1 MTNNFEDLKIK
12 NLPFLNK
19 NLKRIDKA
27 IIESLPPKNFSNISK
42 AIHYSVLNG
51 GKRIRPQLVL
61 LMAEALKVDV
71 NPKTIDLMAASGE
84 LIHSYSL
91 IHDDL
96 PSMDDDDY
104 RRGKLS
110 CHKKFDE
117 ATAILAGDAI
127 QPLALEV
134 LTTIKDKK
142 LKPEQKLKI
151 INLFAKAC
159 GPRGMV
165 EGQSRD
171 LAAEGKKV
179 KIEDLDKIHYLK
191 TGKLI
196 EACVESICILKE
208 GLSKKDIK
216 AFLIFAK
223 KFGLAF
229 QIKDD
234 ILDVIGDEKKIGKP
248 LNSDAQKNKATYP
261 SIIGLKASQERAEK
275 LCFEALKILSTL
287 PYNTE
292 NLAKLSKF
300 IILRDK

>member
-1 MTNNFEDLKIK
+1 MTNNLEALNLKD
-12 NLPFLNK
+12 LPFLNN

-27 IIESLPPKNFSNISK
+27 ILKSLPSKNYSKISK
-42 AIHYSVLNG
+42 AIHYSVFNG

-71 NPKTIDLMAASGE
+71 SPKTIDLMAAAGE
-84 LIHSYSL
+84 LIHCYSL

-96 PSMDDDDY
+96 PSMDDDDL

-127 QPLALEV
+127 QPLALEI
-134 LTTIKDKK
+134 LTTIKDEK
-142 LKPEQKLKI
+142 LKPDQKLKI

-159 GPRGMV
+159 GPAGMV

-171 LAAEGKKV
+171 LAAEGKKI
-179 KIEDLDKIHYLK
+179 KIEDLDEIHYLK

-196 EACVESICILKE
+196 EACVESICVLKD
-208 GLSKKDIK
+208 GLLRRDIK
-216 AFLIFAK
+216 AFLNFAR

-234 ILDVIGDEKKIGKP
+234 ILDIIGDEKKIGKP
-248 LNSDAQKNKATYP
+248 LNSDSEKNKATYP
-261 SIIGLKASQERAEK
+261 AIIGLEASQERAKK
-275 LCFEALKILSTL
+275 LCFDALKILSEL
-287 PYNTE
+287 PYNTK
-292 NLAKLSKF
+292 NLINLSKF

>member
-1 MTNNFEDLKIK
+1 MTSKARDPSFKS
-12 NLPFLNK
+12 LPFLNK

-27 IIESLPPKNFSNISK
+27 ILQSLPPKNLSKISK

-84 LIHSYSL
+84 LIHCYSL

-96 PSMDDDDY
+96 PSMDNDDY

-134 LTTIKDKK
+134 LTTINDKK

-171 LAAEGKKV
+171 LDAENR
-179 KIEDLDKIHYLK
+179 KIKIDELDEIHHLK

-208 GLSKKDIK
+208 NLPKKHLK
-216 AFLIFAK
+216 AFLNFAK

-234 ILDVIGDEKKIGKP
+234 ILDVIGDEKILGKP
-248 LNSDAQKNKATYP
+248 LNSDTKHNKATYP
-261 SIIGLKASQERAEK
+261 SIIGIEASQERAER
-275 LCFEALKILSTL
+275 LCAEALKILSLL
-287 PYNTE
+287 PYDNK
-292 NLAKLSKF
+292 NLIKLSKF
-300 IILRDK
+300 IISRNK

>member
-27 IIESLPPKNFSNISK
+27 IIESLPPKNFSKISK

-179 KIEDLDKIHYLK
+179 KIEDLDKIHHLK

-196 EACVESICILKE
+196 EACVESICVLKD
-208 GLSKKDIK
+208 GLSKKDKK
-216 AFLIFAK
+216 AFLIFAR

-234 ILDVIGDEKKIGKP
+234 ILDVIGDEKKTGKP

-261 SIIGLKASQERAEK
+261 AIIGVKASQERAEK
-275 LCFEALKILSTL
+275 LCFDALKILSAL

>member
-71 NPKTIDLMAASGE
+71 NQKTIDLMAASGE

-127 QPLALEV
+127 QPLALEI

-179 KIEDLDKIHYLK
+179 KIKDLDKIHYLK

>member
-1 MTNNFEDLKIK
+1 MITKEKEESLAS
-12 NLPFLNK
+12 LSFLDE
-19 NLKRIDKA
+19 NLKRIDRA
-27 IIESLPPKNFSNISK
+27 ILDALPPKNLSKISE

-61 LMAEALKVDV
+61 LMAESLDLDV
-71 NPKTIDLMAASGE
+71 AQKTIDLMAAAGE

-96 PSMDDDDY
+96 PSMDNDDY
-104 RRGKLS
+104 RRGQLS
-110 CHKKFDE
+110 CHRKFDE

-127 QPLALEV
+127 QPLALEI
-134 LTTIKDKK
+134 LTTINDNK
-142 LKPEQKLKI
+142 LLPESKLKI
-151 INLFAKAC
+151 INLFARAC
-159 GPRGMV
+159 GPNGMV

-171 LAAEGKKV
+171 LEAEGKIISV
-179 KIEDLDKIHYLK
+179 EELDEIHYLK

-208 GLSKKDIK
+208 DLPNQHLK
-216 AFLIFAK
+216 AFLNFAK

-234 ILDVIGDEKKIGKP
+234 ILDVVGDEKVMGKP
-248 LNSDAQKNKATYP
+248 KNSDLEQKKASYP
-261 SIIGLKASQERAEK
+261 AIIGLKASQERAEI
-275 LCFEALKILSTL
+275 LCTEALEILAKL
-287 PYNTE
+287 PYKTE
-292 NLAKLSKF
+292 RLIKLSKF

>member
-1 MTNNFEDLKIK
+1 MINNFEDLKIK
-12 NLPFLNK
+12 DLPFLNK

-27 IIESLPPKNFSNISK
+27 IFESLPPKNFSNISR

-127 QPLALEV
+127 QPLALEI

-171 LAAEGKKV
+171 LAAEGKKI
-179 KIEDLDKIHYLK
+179 KIEDLDKIHHLK

-196 EACVESICILKE
+196 EACVESICVLKE
-208 GLSKKDIK
+208 GLSKKDMK
-216 AFLIFAK
+216 AFLIFAR

-248 LNSDAQKNKATYP
+248 LNSDSQKNKATYP
-261 SIIGLKASQERAEK
+261 AIIGLNASQKRAEK
-275 LCFEALKILSTL
+275 LCFEALKILSSL

>member
-1 MTNNFEDLKIK
+1 MTNNLEALDLKD
-12 NLPFLNK
+12 LAFLNK

-27 IIESLPPKNFSNISK
+27 ILQSLPPKNLSKISK

-61 LMAEALKVDV
+61 LMAETLEVDV
-71 NPKTIDLMAASGE
+71 SQKTIDLMAASGE
-84 LIHSYSL
+84 LIHCYSL

-96 PSMDDDDY
+96 PSMDDDDF

-134 LTTIKDKK
+134 LTTINDKK
-142 LKPEQKLKI
+142 LMPEQKLKI

-159 GPRGMV
+159 GPKGMV

-171 LAAEGKKV
+171 IDAEGKNI
-179 KIEDLDKIHYLK
+179 KIDALDEIHYLK

-196 EACVESICILKE
+196 EACVESICILKND
-208 GLSKKDIK
+208 LPKKHLN
-216 AFLIFAK
+216 AFLDFAK

-234 ILDVIGDEKKIGKP
+234 ILDVLGDESTIGKP
-248 LNSDAQKNKATYP
+248 INSDSKHNKATYP
-261 SIIGLKASQERAEK
+261 SILGLEASQLRAKK
-275 LCFEALKILSTL
+275 LCYEALKILNKL

-292 NLAKLSKF
+292 NLIKLSKF
-300 IILRDK
+300 IILRNK

>member
-1 MTNNFEDLKIK
+1 MTINPEALDLKD
-12 NLPFLNK
+12 LPFLNK

-27 IIESLPPKNFSNISK
+27 ILQSLPPKNLSKISK

-61 LMAEALKVDV
+61 LMAETLEVDV
-71 NPKTIDLMAASGE
+71 SQKTIDLMAASGE
-84 LIHSYSL
+84 LIHCYSL

-96 PSMDDDDY
+96 PSMDDDDF

-134 LTTIKDKK
+134 LTTINDKK
-142 LKPEQKLKI
+142 LLPEQKLKI

-159 GPRGMV
+159 GPKGMV

-171 LAAEGKKV
+171 IDAEGKNI
-179 KIEDLDKIHYLK
+179 KIDALDEIHYLK

-196 EACVESICILKE
+196 EACVESICILKKD
-208 GLSKKDIK
+208 LPKKHLK
-216 AFLIFAK
+216 AFLDFAK

-234 ILDVIGDEKKIGKP
+234 ILDVLGEEKTIGKP
-248 LNSDAQKNKATYP
+248 VNSDSKLNKATYP
-261 SIIGLKASQERAEK
+261 SIIGLEASQLRAEK
-275 LCFEALKILSTL
+275 LCSEALKILNKL
-287 PYNTE
+287 PYNTS
-292 NLAKLSKF
+292 NLGKLSKF
-300 IILRDK
+300 IILRNK

>member
-12 NLPFLNK
+12 DLPFLNK

-27 IIESLPPKNFSNISK
+27 IIESLPPKNFSKISK

-61 LMAEALKVDV
+61 LMAEALKIDV

-151 INLFAKAC
+151 INFFAKAC

-179 KIEDLDKIHYLK
+179 KIEDLDKIHHLK

-196 EACVESICILKE
+196 EACVESICVLKD
-208 GLSKKDIK
+208 GLSKKDRK
-216 AFLIFAK
+216 AFLIFAR

-261 SIIGLKASQERAEK
+261 AIIGVKASQERAEK
-275 LCFEALKILSTL
+275 LCFEALKILSAL